1 MTFESALG
9 PALIVAALGAF
20 LDIRS
25 RRLPNWLCALL
36 ALCAIGGLV
45 AAHGP
50 SALPSSLL
58 HAAIA
63 LVAGMALFRAGMI
76 GAGDAK
82 FYTAAAAGLPLAKAL
97 PFLGWTSA
105 VGFAL
110 LLAMV
115 VSRFA
120 LPAAPKGSLLK
131 GWSVPY
137 GVAIAGGFAL
147 TLTVS

>member
-1 MTFESALG
+1 MSFEPAIG
-9 PALIVAALGAF
+9 PALAVAGLGAI
-20 LDIRS
+20 LDIRD

-45 AAHGP
+45 VLQGV
-50 SALPSSLL
+50 SAVPQSLL

-63 LVAGMALFRAGMI
+63 LLVGMLLFRAGMI

-82 FYTAAAAGLPLAKAL
+82 FYSAAAAGLPLAKAL
-97 PFLGWTSA
+97 PFLGWTSV
-105 VGFAL
+105 VGLVL

-115 VSRFA
+115 AWRVVR
-120 LPAAPKGSLLK
+120 PAERKGSLLN

-147 TLTVS
+147 TLAAA